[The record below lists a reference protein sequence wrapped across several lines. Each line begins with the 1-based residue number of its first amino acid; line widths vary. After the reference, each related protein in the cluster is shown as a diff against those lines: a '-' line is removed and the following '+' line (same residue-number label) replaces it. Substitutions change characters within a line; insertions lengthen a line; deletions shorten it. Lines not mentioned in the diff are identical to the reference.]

1 MSERRV
7 PARAAEIPSAIVF
20 ARSDRD
26 VARALADTL
35 SVIEAQR
42 PLVAFGRNGRAL
54 IGSSILIDLGP
65 RLACTPIEISS
76 GSVDEAERL
85 RRLVEESGA
94 DVVVGAGG
102 GRTID
107 VGKLG
112 AFRAGVPFVAV
123 PTQASHDGIVSPVA
137 VLRGPGDDRASS
149 YGARPPAALV
159 VPLHAIISAPRRTLV
174 AGISDLAVNV
184 LAVRDW
190 EWAHQFHDDPYD
202 DYAALLARSAAELMI
217 GRRSLY
223 APDRPFT
230 DEDVEVLVHG
240 LALSGLAMTIAGSS
254 RPCSGPEH
262 LISHAFDWIGVGE
275 GSHGE
280 QVSVGAAVAA
290 RLFDA
295 DTQGMLELLANVGAP
310 LRPDQIGIGREDALR
325 ALHMA
330 HLVRPDRHSRLSAA
344 LTADP
349 EWVTEQ
355 AEVAWFRSS

>member
-217 GRRSLY
+217 GLAVRARPSVHRRGRRGAGARPRPVGPGDDDRRLQPALQRPR
-223 APDRPFT
+223 APDQPRLRL
-230 DEDVEVLVHG
+230 DRRGRG
-240 LALSGLAMTIAGSS
+240 LPWRA
-254 RPCSGPEH
+254 
-262 LISHAFDWIGVGE
+262 GVGWSGGCGTVVRCRYAGHAGTAGE
-275 GSHGE
+275 RGRTAAPGSD
-280 QVSVGAAVAA
+280 
-290 RLFDA
+290 RD
-295 DTQGMLELLANVGAP
+295 
-310 LRPDQIGIGREDALR
+310 RP
-325 ALHMA
+325 
-330 HLVRPDRHSRLSAA
+330 
-344 LTADP
+344 
-349 EWVTEQ
+349 
-355 AEVAWFRSS
+355 